1 MKDEFLEINDHSIN
15 ELSLSTLWEFLQP
28 GEWLN
33 LEELPSPFA
42 GSQALL
48 LCEVSSN
55 KWVTW
60 IPNYGEYCLI
70 L

>member
-1 MKDEFLEINDHSIN
+1 MKDEFLQINDHSIN
-15 ELSLSTLWEFLQP
+15 EISQSTLWQFLQP

-42 GSQALL
+42 HNQALL
-48 LCEVSSN
+48 LCEVSSH
-55 KWVTW
+55 KWITW
-60 IPNYGEYCLI
+60 IPNYGEFCLI